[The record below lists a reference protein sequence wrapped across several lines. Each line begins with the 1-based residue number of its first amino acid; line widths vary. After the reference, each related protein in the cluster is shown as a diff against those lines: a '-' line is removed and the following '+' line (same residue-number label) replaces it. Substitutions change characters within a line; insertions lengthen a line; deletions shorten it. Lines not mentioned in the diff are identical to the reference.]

1 MQVHKKQRKSTTII
15 VIVIFRCNLQLYLQ
29 RFLRRRRL
37 RECVVPFGPFSGF
50 ITYRNPNPVKTFL
63 LLTVAASAFISSSAS
78 AAIATF
84 QQYGAWQFA
93 VTNGILLP
101 APLSIITENFNA
113 YSGSY
118 SNRLVGSTG
127 PIDWSAAAVSNVP
140 IATNIVAN
148 SGWLSTNGADENLV
162 FSFAPLE
169 FVPSA
174 GTFSPE
180 MHLSTSS
187 QLLLESFSQTVHPPF
202 KMSHPRVASSDSFR
216 VIWLSLV
223 CKCPFIRLLLA

>member
-1 MQVHKKQRKSTTII
+1 MKS
-15 VIVIFRCNLQLYLQ
+15 
-29 RFLRRRRL
+29 FL
-37 RECVVPFGPFSGF
+37 V
-50 ITYRNPNPVKTFL
+50 
-63 LLTVAASAFISSSAS
+63 LTVAASAFISSSAS

-162 FSFAPLE
+162 FSFAPLW
-169 FVPSA
+169 
-174 GTFSPE
+174 
-180 MHLSTSS
+180 SS
-187 QLLLESFSQTVHPPF
+187 CRRRELF
-202 KMSHPRVASSDSFR
+202 HPRCIFQRHPNSCWNHFR
-216 VIWLSLV
+216 RRFILHSKCHIHEWLLRIH
-223 CKCPFIRLLLA
+223 FE